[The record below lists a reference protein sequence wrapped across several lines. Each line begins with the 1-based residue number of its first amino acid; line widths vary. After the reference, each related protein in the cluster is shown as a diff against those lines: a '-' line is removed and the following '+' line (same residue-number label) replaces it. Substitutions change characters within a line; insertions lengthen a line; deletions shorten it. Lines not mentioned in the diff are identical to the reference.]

1 MRFMVEIELGNDAMR
16 TWQDIRDALKQ
27 TIGKVGGRDS
37 SHFKP
42 TEGDGSRIRDENG
55 NTVGKWAIVP
65 DAPAKDST
73 GGAHERTERAKML
86 QARKT
91 THAYNDEAGNGFCFE
106 CGLEEDHAEAN
117 HSDDPETQ
125 AFGAAWVARKVEE
138 NERGFGRKS

>member
-1 MRFMVEIELGNDAMR
+1 MR

-42 TEGDGSRIRDENG
+42 TEGDGSRIRDVNG

-117 HSDDPETQ
+117 HSDDPEAHYRATRTDEQ
-125 AFGAAWVARKVEE
+125 AVTDRAAQRAYT
-138 NERGFGRKS
+138 KSIMG